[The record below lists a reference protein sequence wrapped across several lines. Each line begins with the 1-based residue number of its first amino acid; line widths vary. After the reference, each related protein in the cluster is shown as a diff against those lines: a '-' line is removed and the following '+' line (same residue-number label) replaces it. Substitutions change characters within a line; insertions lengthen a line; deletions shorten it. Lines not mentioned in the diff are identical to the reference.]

1 MSRLAVHHIRIFVE
15 AIHGLTE
22 LNSVYK
28 LRLTAARVN
37 PNAAPRVQKP
47 AGLIP
52 RSAIVNEQF

>member
-1 MSRLAVHHIRIFVE
+1 MSRLAVQHTGGFVE
-15 AIHGLTE
+15 AVHGLTE

-37 PNAAPRVQKP
+37 PNAARRVQKL